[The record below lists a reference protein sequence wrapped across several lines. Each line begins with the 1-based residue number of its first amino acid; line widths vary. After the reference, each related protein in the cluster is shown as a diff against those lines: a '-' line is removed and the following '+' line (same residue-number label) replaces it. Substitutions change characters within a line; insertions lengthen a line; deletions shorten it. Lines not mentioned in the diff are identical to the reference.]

1 MKKTVTI
8 VLILIF
14 TLTLLAGCGSKEET
28 LDGKWVIDEI
38 INPDGSKTTAKEVKA
53 GGVSE
58 SYEFNG
64 DKCHYICET
73 TLTIKPIEI
82 DYDVVEIGSN
92 KYELQLTSSFTFCEI
107 ELKKDKLIFYLSDG
121 SKFYYKKAK

>member
-38 INPDGSKTTAKEVKA
+38 INTDGSKTTAKEVKA
-53 GGVSE
+53 G
-58 SYEFNG
+58 
-64 DKCHYICET
+64 
-73 TLTIKPIEI
+73 
-82 DYDVVEIGSN
+82 
-92 KYELQLTSSFTFCEI
+92 
-107 ELKKDKLIFYLSDG
+107 
-121 SKFYYKKAK
+121 